1 VPAELSDDV
10 LKEFH
15 DVAERAAA
23 KVSRDP
29 EVIGEAANFAVA
41 ELASR
46 LDNVSPETPE
56 RVEFLIG
63 EMRSGGGQSLGSFV
77 ADKIDFDNAWALIS
91 GQDRLRAA
99 ERPRISLVRRGFG

>member
-1 VPAELSDDV
+1 
-10 LKEFH
+10 
-15 DVAERAAA
+15 VAERAAA

-29 EVIGEAANFAVA
+29 EVIGEAADFAVA

-63 EMRSGGGQSLGSFV
+63 
-77 ADKIDFDNAWALIS
+77 D
-91 GQDRLRAA
+91 
-99 ERPRISLVRRGFG
+99 ERPQAAAKASGRSSPTRSTSRTRGR